1 MSFQLLFGIIVV
13 FSLIK
18 IVSIFYLTKKS
29 QPTLQSTNEDKKDI
43 YEIHITVDP
52 TNYNYVKLLS
62 FIDQYTEYKLK
73 PVFAVSSV
81 SNNQYMLSAF
91 IRNTEDEAINK
102 ANYISLLLENDK
114 IKVLRI
120 KVESHS
126 ISKFPLTIFDLK
138 TNSYFEFHVK
148 VIVGNNTYERL
159 DEDVAKYLGVGVS
172 YNLCSKN
179 LKPLLTIRV
188 YNKGFKYACDH
199 KDIILEELKDKGYQ
213 FDLKIQQE
221 YSIYDTNVMLD
232 KGWLRE

>member
-1 MSFQLLFGIIVV
+1 MSFQLLFGVIVV

-29 QPTLQSTNEDKKDI
+29 QPTLQSKNEDIKDI

-73 PVFAVSSV
+73 SVFAVSSV
-81 SNNQYMLSAF
+81 SNNQYMLSTF

-102 ANYISLLLENDK
+102 ANYISSLLENDK

-159 DEDVAKYLGVGVS
+159 DEDIAKYLGVGVS

-213 FDLKIQQE
+213 FDSKIQQE